1 MRKPHSNGEKEAS
14 EGEGRD
20 CSYIEMHCGIV
31 VRKGTYMM
39 VAHVLTVDG
48 RSVLLSR

>member
-1 MRKPHSNGEKEAS
+1 MRKPHPNGEKEAS
-14 EGEGRD
+14 GGEGGD

-31 VRKGTYMM
+31 KGIYVM